1 MVQFTLGGT
10 AITGVDYEAVSQT
23 VVIPAGETSATVVIT
38 PLPDGVSEPPET
50 VVLTITPDPGYV
62 VGVSGA
68 ATVVILPES

>member
-1 MVQFTLGGT
+1 
-10 AITGVDYEAVSQT
+10 
-23 VVIPAGETSATVVIT
+23 VIT